1 VHQKDYT
8 ATWLMHNTNKEMRA
22 IQDRIDRLYLEL
34 KPLQELYGIKPR
46 SIEERYQDY
55 LRKQQIKNSIP
66 KPRFKLPNI

>member
-1 VHQKDYT
+1 LAEQIDYT
-8 ATWLMHNTNKEMRA
+8 VTWSMHNTNKE

-55 LRKQQIKNSIP
+55 LRKQQIKDSIP
-66 KPRFKLPNI
+66 KPKFKLPKL